1 VTAIH
6 PYRDTRPRVDPTA
19 FIAPG
24 ARIVGDVTLGP
35 ETSVWFNAVIRA
47 DSDSITIGAGTNV
60 QDCAVLHTD
69 PGVPCEVG
77 ERCTIGHGAI
87 VHACRIGRGCLIG
100 MGAIVLTRA
109 VIGDES
115 LVAAGTI
122 VPEGREFPARSLL
135 LGAPARVVR
144 SLSDEDVERL
154 IRAGLGNYRRYVEG
168 YRDAGLGQ
176 SSIEMSQDR

>member
-1 VTAIH
+1 
-6 PYRDTRPRVDPTA
+6 
-19 FIAPG
+19 
-24 ARIVGDVTLGP
+24 VGDVTLGP

-47 DSDSITIGAGTNV
+47 DSDSITIGGGTNI
-60 QDCAVLHTD
+60 QDGAVLHTD

-87 VHACRIGRGCLIG
+87 VHACRIGHGSLIG

-115 LVAAGTI
+115 LVAAGAV
-122 VPEGREFPARSLL
+122 VPERREFPPRSLL

-144 SLSDEDVERL
+144 TLLDEDVERL
-154 IRAGLGNYRRYVEG
+154 IRPGLGKYRRYVEG
-168 YRDAGLGQ
+168 YRQTGLGQ
-176 SSIEMSQDR
+176 PSIGVSHER